1 MCVNYDARV
10 RPFSLTTPQP
20 TAVCRVVYSKRCLV
34 CLNTQHSVHTGSFA
48 SFMLFIWGTVWYRI
62 HSFSSDLDD
71 TTYCQVGQDIKADL
85 IILCFWKQANCTRER
100 FFPILVR
107 LNFHVVFY
115 AYARRCWHR
124 LEPGQ
129 SAFRA
134 RLVPRRTA
142 VTMSSLTSDTA

>member
-1 MCVNYDARV
+1 MMHAYGPSFSPHLSPQQCAAWCTQNAALCV
-10 RPFSLTTPQP
+10 LTRNTAFTP
-20 TAVCRVVYSKRCLV
+20 V
-34 CLNTQHSVHTGSFA
+34 CLLPLCCYS
-48 SFMLFIWGTVWYRI
+48 GTMWCRI
-62 HSFSSDLDD
+62 QSFSSDLDD
-71 TTYCQVGQDIKADL
+71 ATYCQVGQDIKADL

-100 FFPILVR
+100 FSNLSAFSFSCRLLRVR
-107 LNFHVVFY
+107 G
-115 AYARRCWHR
+115 RRWHR